1 MFKVCFRLLTAYCN
15 GLPPTLNLPCPPRLG
30 RRGRVKL
37 LVPTATALCLLACGS
52 PNAPLDAETRTRID
66 SIANAQIAKAQMEH
80 DSLCKAAKIT
90 QLPHLVDSIKKI
102 RLREIEE
109 QLRTVPK

>member
-1 MFKVCFRLLTAYCN
+1 MPTAKKCYNCKVMSKTCFRLATARCICL
-15 GLPPTLNLPCPPRLG
+15 LP
-30 RRGRVKL
+30 
-37 LVPTATALCLLACGS
+37 TALCLLACGS

-80 DSLCKAAKIT
+80 DSLCKAAQIT